1 MLTLLNMLAT
11 RSDAEPFRENVDA
24 GDFPVGEFSDA
35 LLFCLSHA
43 GIGESSGVARTSFF
57 KRTGGLN

>member
-24 GDFPVGEFSDA
+24 GDFPVSEFSDA
-35 LLFCLSHA
+35 LLFSLSQAAFTHCD
-43 GIGESSGVARTSFF
+43 
-57 KRTGGLN
+57 

>member
-43 GIGESSGVARTSFF
+43 GIGESSGVARTSFVF
-57 KRTGGLN
+57 QFS